1 MNTVQLIGNLTR
13 DPELRFTNG
22 GTAVCTI
29 PLAINRRKR
38 NGDDQEPVYV
48 DVVTWGAQAENVA
61 QDLTKGRRVA
71 VAGRL
76 EFRRW
81 TDAEARSH
89 AKHEVVASEVQF
101 LDPPRKGEP
110 HRPNRPTPPAR
121 SPSSRPSRA
130 GQHIAARLGGHR
142 PPRPCH
148 ARRARCSPKSS

>member
-48 DVVTWGAQAENVA
+48 NVVTWGAQAENVA
-61 QDLTKGRRVA
+61 QHLTKGRRVA

-101 LDPPRKGEP
+101 LDPPRTGAAPTEP
-110 HRPNRPTPPAR
+110 AYAPDEEPF
-121 SPSSRPSRA
+121 
-130 GQHIAARLGGHR
+130 
-142 PPRPCH
+142 
-148 ARRARCSPKSS
+148 

>member
-1 MNTVQLIGNLTR
+1 MNSVQLIGNLTR

-48 DVVTWGAQAENVA
+48 DVVTWGAQADNVA
-61 QDLTKGRRVA
+61 QHLTKGRRVA
-71 VAGRL
+71 VAGRP

-101 LDPPRKGEP
+101 LDPPRTGAAPTEPTYAPGEEP
-110 HRPNRPTPPAR
+110 F
-121 SPSSRPSRA
+121 
-130 GQHIAARLGGHR
+130 
-142 PPRPCH
+142 
-148 ARRARCSPKSS
+148 